1 MNVERFVYD
10 INQIVS
16 KITVNESESVI
27 KRINYVRNRLIELY
41 KRNIVKINHSI
52 LEVVCA
58 KHFIK
63 YGYDVDVERQ
73 LNDILV
79 CDLYATKGDNILIAE
94 IETGFVPPEHA
105 LDPLTY
111 TSARVASKIARYS
124 AFADKFALA
133 TPVLSILPI
142 QSIFLKPPR
151 HRSNDE
157 IARVKALCDRYY
169 SNPPIKVEEI
179 KNARLHSVLVINA
192 DDAIV
197 KEMDPEAY
205 VELVKSIESI
215 GYNNYQSSSNA

>member
-1 MNVERFVYD
+1 MNVERFAYD
-10 INQIVS
+10 IDQVVS
-16 KITVNESESVI
+16 KVTVNENESIIRRV
-27 KRINYVRNRLIELY
+27 NYVRNRLIELY
-41 KRNIVKINHSI
+41 KRNIVKINHSV
-52 LEVVCA
+52 LEVICA
-58 KHFIK
+58 KHLIR

-79 CDLYATKGDNILIAE
+79 CDLYATKGDNILVVE

-142 QSIFLKPPR
+142 QRIFLKPPR
-151 HRSNDE
+151 YRGSEE

-169 SNPPIKVEEI
+169 SNPPIKFEEI
-179 KNARLHSVLVINA
+179 KNARLHSILVIDT
-192 DDAIV
+192 DDATV

-205 VELVKSIESI
+205 IELVKDIEAL
-215 GYNNYQSSSNA
+215 GYS

>member
-16 KITVNESESVI
+16 KITVNENESVI
-27 KRINYVRNRLIELY
+27 KRINYIRNRLIELY

-79 CDLYATKGDNILIAE
+79 CDLYATKNDNILIAE

-111 TSARVASKIARYS
+111 TSARVASKISRYS

-133 TPVLSILPI
+133 TPILNILPI
-142 QSIFLKPPR
+142 QRIFLKPPR
-151 HRSNDE
+151 YRSNNE
-157 IARVKALCDRYY
+157 ISSVKALCDRYY
-169 SNPPIKVEEI
+169 ANPPIKVEEI
-179 KNARLHSVLVINA
+179 KNARLHSVLVINV

-197 KEMDPEAY
+197 KEMDPETY
-205 VELVKSIESI
+205 VELIKSIEFI
-215 GYNNYQSSSNA
+215 DYNNYY